1 MEETKKNSK
10 GLIILVIILIICVLG
25 LGGYIVYDKLSTKST
40 PTTDNTK
47 SSTTKLLD
55 NNNINEIL
63 TITNRECTEKDML
76 NVVVNNN
83 KELYLVL
90 DNKQIKM
97 ENIKVKQIEF
107 VRSPFAC
114 DENSLL
120 ILTQSGD
127 LYYANNLYYDIK
139 EVSENE
145 INISELKNTKLI
157 SEKTTFIS
165 GVLEDVNKI
174 SVNVNNENMEL
185 KNIVLANWD

>member
-10 GLIILVIILIICVLG
+10 GLIVLVIILIICILG
-25 LGGYIVYDKLSTKST
+25 LGGYIVYDKLSTKPT
-40 PTTDNTK
+40 PTTNNTK

-76 NVVVNNN
+76 NVVINNN

-139 EVSENE
+139 EVSEKE

>member
-10 GLIILVIILIICVLG
+10 GIIVLVIILIICILG
-25 LGGYIVYDKLSTKST
+25 LGGYIVYDKLSTKPT
-40 PTTDNTK
+40 PTTNNTK

-76 NVVVNNN
+76 NVVINNN
-83 KELYLVL
+83 KELFLVL

-139 EVSENE
+139 EVSEKE

-185 KNIVLANWD
+185 KNIDLANWD

>member
-1 MEETKKNSK
+1 
-10 GLIILVIILIICVLG
+10 
-25 LGGYIVYDKLSTKST
+25 
-40 PTTDNTK
+40 
-47 SSTTKLLD
+47 
-55 NNNINEIL
+55 
-63 TITNRECTEKDML
+63 
-76 NVVVNNN
+76 
-83 KELYLVL
+83 
-90 DNKQIKM
+90 M

-139 EVSENE
+139 EVSEKE

>member
-10 GLIILVIILIICVLG
+10 GIIVLVIILIICILG
-25 LGGYIVYDKLSTKST
+25 LGGYIVYDKLSTKPT
-40 PTTDNTK
+40 PTTNNTK

-76 NVVVNNN
+76 NVVINNN

-139 EVSENE
+139 EVSEKE

>member
-10 GLIILVIILIICVLG
+10 GLIVLVIILIICILG
-25 LGGYIVYDKLSTKST
+25 LGGYIVYDKLSTKPT
-40 PTTDNTK
+40 PTTNNTK

-76 NVVVNNN
+76 NIVINNN

-97 ENIKVKQIEF
+97 EYIKVKQIEF

-139 EVSENE
+139 EVSEKE

>member
-10 GLIILVIILIICVLG
+10 GLIVLVIILIICILG
-25 LGGYIVYDKLSTKST
+25 LGGYIVYDKLSTKPT
-40 PTTDNTK
+40 PTTNNTK

-76 NVVVNNN
+76 NIVINNN

-139 EVSENE
+139 EVSEKE